1 MTARDEAVAAE
12 LVRAHHVIEDQA
24 NELHAK
30 DATISSLA
38 ADVVALIAEKDRHLA
53 NEVILRAVLTQIR
66 DGARDPVSLAEI
78 GLREAGT

>member
-24 NELHAK
+24 NALHTK
-30 DATISSLA
+30 DAQL
-38 ADVVALIAEKDRHLA
+38 
-53 NEVILRAVLTQIR
+53 VILRAVLTQIR

-78 GLREAGT
+78 GLREAGL